1 MNHKE
6 FKSIWEWCY
15 ECKDNYE
22 SCDGC
27 LRVTLYRLQ
36 TDVVKPAWFKRE
48 LTEIDKSRI
57 KYKERTQMHQSVLD
71 NKKEEEN

>member
-57 KYKERTQMHQSVLD
+57 KYKERTQMSPLMT
-71 NKKEEEN
+71 KESKNG

>member
-1 MNHKE
+1 MSLSEHRFE
-6 FKSIWEWCY
+6 DYDYWCY

-57 KYKERTQMHQSVLD
+57 
-71 NKKEEEN
+71 